1 MIRGTFLNNFGFT
14 KKTNRNM
21 YNTYQTCRGASP
33 IPSGMNL
40 RRFNGKL
47 FAIDP
52 KSPLTARDFIELLS
66 RTVSVRG
73 LTRVASKMGLRFKN
87 SKAETKAL
95 VCDALKTRKIAEP
108 VLLGSVTH
116 KMIAASVNNGGVM
129 MNNGGALAN
138 NRAPNAVNNGGALAP
153 NSMNNG
159 GALANNRTPNSVNN
173 RVPNSMNNGG
183 AMANN
188 RTPNSVNNRVP
199 NSMNNN
205 GTKSFS
211 NIRPIIQPFTK
222 TAATGNSGANMSNL
236 QARLNK
242 LAEKI

>member
-1 MIRGTFLNNFGFT
+1 
-14 KKTNRNM
+14 
-21 YNTYQTCRGASP
+21 
-33 IPSGMNL
+33 MNL
-40 RRFNGKL
+40 RKFNGKL

-52 KSPLTARDFIELLS
+52 KSPLTARDFIDLLS

-108 VLLGSVTH
+108 VLLGGVTH
-116 KMIAASVNNGGVM
+116 KMLAAPVTNAMINNRVPNSMNNGGVKT
-129 MNNGGALAN
+129 N
-138 NRAPNAVNNGGALAP
+138 NRAP

-159 GALANNRTPNSVNN
+159 GALAPNSV
-173 RVPNSMNNGG
+173 NNGG

-188 RTPNSVNNRVP
+188 RVPNGGMTPNSVNNRTP
-199 NSMNNN
+199 NSMNN

-211 NIRPIIQPFTK
+211 SIRPRIQPFTK
-222 TAATGNSGANMSNL
+222 SATTGNSSANMSNL